1 MPDFFVPMRNIVR
14 TYIEK
19 QQLLSS
25 DGPVLVGLSGGA
37 DSVALLALLV
47 QLDYPC
53 VALHCNFHLRGNE
66 SVRDEQFAR
75 EMARTLDVP
84 FYKIDFDTAAYG
96 AEHHLS
102 IEMAARELRYN
113 WFEEMRLRLGAQ
125 AIAVAHHRDDSVE
138 TVLMNLV
145 RGTGI
150 RGLGGI
156 RPKNGY
162 VVRPLLAV
170 SRSEILD
177 WLAEQQLSYVTDSTN
192 LSDAYTRNFVRL
204 RVLPLLEEL
213 NPSVKAAIARTA
225 DHLAETEAIYLY
237 VVEKAR
243 RELLKE
249 DFRIPI
255 ARLMEYPSPATIL
268 YELLKPY
275 GFTRQVADD
284 VFRSLTGES
293 GKMFYSPD
301 YRLLKD
307 REYLLLSPV
316 KKEEEREY
324 TFTVDDIVE
333 EVWRGPVELSFF
345 KSVIT
350 TDFCFRKDKHIAY
363 FDYDKLSFP
372 LTLRK
377 WKEGDWFIPFGM
389 KGRKKL
395 SDYFSDHKFSR
406 MDKEQTWLLCSGENI
421 LWIVGERSDN
431 RFCIDKTTKSVLVV
445 NFFSTKIIE

>member
-1 MPDFFVPMRNIVR
+1 
-14 TYIEK
+14 
-19 QQLLSS
+19 
-25 DGPVLVGLSGGA
+25 
-37 DSVALLALLV
+37 
-47 QLDYPC
+47 
-53 VALHCNFHLRGNE
+53 
-66 SVRDEQFAR
+66 
-75 EMARTLDVP
+75 
-84 FYKIDFDTAAYG
+84 
-96 AEHHLS
+96 
-102 IEMAARELRYN
+102 MAARELRYN

-150 RGLGGI
+150 RGVGGI

-192 LSDAYTRNFVRL
+192 LSDAYTRNFIRL

-213 NPSVKAAIARTA
+213 NHSVKAAIARTA
-225 DHLAETEAIYLY
+225 DHLAETEAIYLH

-243 RELLKE
+243 RELVKE
-249 DFRIPI
+249 DLRIPI

-275 GFTRQVADD
+275 GFIRQVADD

-293 GKMFYSPD
+293 GKMFYSTD

-316 KKEEEREY
+316 KKEEEQEY
-324 TFTVDDIVE
+324 TFTADDIVE

-350 TDFCFRKDKHIAY
+350 TDFCFRKDKRIAY

-377 WKEGDWFIPFGM
+377 WNEGDWFIPFGM

>member
-53 VALHCNFHLRGNE
+53 VALHCNFHLRGDE

-84 FYKIDFDTAAYG
+84 FYKIDFDTTAYG
-96 AEHHLS
+96 VEHHLS

-150 RGLGGI
+150 RGVGGI

-177 WLAEQQLSYVTDSTN
+177 
-192 LSDAYTRNFVRL
+192 
-204 RVLPLLEEL
+204 
-213 NPSVKAAIARTA
+213 
-225 DHLAETEAIYLY
+225 
-237 VVEKAR
+237 
-243 RELLKE
+243 
-249 DFRIPI
+249 
-255 ARLMEYPSPATIL
+255 
-268 YELLKPY
+268 
-275 GFTRQVADD
+275 
-284 VFRSLTGES
+284 
-293 GKMFYSPD
+293 
-301 YRLLKD
+301 
-307 REYLLLSPV
+307 
-316 KKEEEREY
+316 
-324 TFTVDDIVE
+324 
-333 EVWRGPVELSFF
+333 
-345 KSVIT
+345 
-350 TDFCFRKDKHIAY
+350 
-363 FDYDKLSFP
+363 
-372 LTLRK
+372 
-377 WKEGDWFIPFGM
+377 
-389 KGRKKL
+389 
-395 SDYFSDHKFSR
+395 
-406 MDKEQTWLLCSGENI
+406 
-421 LWIVGERSDN
+421 
-431 RFCIDKTTKSVLVV
+431 
-445 NFFSTKIIE
+445 

>member
-19 QQLLSS
+19 QQLLSG

-53 VALHCNFHLRGNE
+53 VALHCNFHLRGDE

-75 EMARTLDVP
+75 EMARILDVP
-84 FYKIDFDTAAYG
+84 FYKIDFDTTAYG

-192 LSDAYTRNFVRL
+192 LSDAYTRNFIRL

-225 DHLAETEAIYLY
+225 DHLAETEAIYLH

-243 RELLKE
+243 RELVKE
-249 DFRIPI
+249 DLRIPI

-275 GFTRQVADD
+275 GFIRQVADD

-293 GKMFYSPD
+293 GKMFYSTD

-316 KKEEEREY
+316 KKEEEQEY
-324 TFTVDDIVE
+324 TFTADDIVE

>member
-53 VALHCNFHLRGNE
+53 VALHCNFHLRGDE

-84 FYKIDFDTAAYG
+84 FYKIDFDTTAYG
-96 AEHHLS
+96 VEHHLS

-150 RGLGGI
+150 RGVGGI

-192 LSDAYTRNFVRL
+192 LSDAYTRNFIRL

-225 DHLAETEAIYLY
+225 DHLAETEAIYLH

-243 RELLKE
+243 RELVKE
-249 DFRIPI
+249 DLRIPI

-275 GFTRQVADD
+275 GFIRQVAD
-284 VFRSLTGES
+284 
-293 GKMFYSPD
+293 
-301 YRLLKD
+301 
-307 REYLLLSPV
+307 
-316 KKEEEREY
+316 
-324 TFTVDDIVE
+324 DDIVE

-350 TDFCFRKDKHIAY
+350 TDFCFRKDKRIAY

-377 WKEGDWFIPFGM
+377 WNEGDWFIPFGM